1 MNTMVDTR
9 NTLFSPYRGRI
20 GDLGQR
26 HQSIAPRDLHQG
38 MGVPFVGPCGSPLQ
52 LVTDAATLPADL
64 QASVMML
71 GSFDGFHRGH
81 QALMAAAQA
90 AALVGNSPIGVM
102 SVEPHPRQ
110 LFAPQAKAFRLGTPA
125 TKAETFGRVG
135 VDFLYSPRFDHAFA
149 GQEPEDFIDEILVG
163 GFKVSRLVVGHNFR
177 FGRQRRGDVDLL
189 RRLGQQRGFAVTMVE
204 DVHWDDATCSSTRVR
219 NLLMSG
225 DIEAANSLLGHAW
238 SVELGVEP
246 AAVLRSGEKTVAW
259 HGSVVKPACGVYDV
273 TVRLPNASGPLSH
286 GCITI
291 DASGVA
297 TLALECWRAIEP
309 GPQAILFVDFIRRR
323 AG

>member
-9 NTLFSPYRGRI
+9 NTLFTPYRGRF

-26 HQSIAPRDLHQG
+26 HQSIVPQDLHQG
-38 MGVPFVGPCGSPLQ
+38 IGVPVVGPCVSSLQ
-52 LVTDAATLPADL
+52 LVTDAATLPANL

-81 QALMAAAQA
+81 QALMAAARS

-125 TKAETFGRVG
+125 TKAETFDRLG
-135 VDFLYSPRFDHAFA
+135 VDFLYSPRFDYAFA
-149 GQEPEDFIDEILVG
+149 GQEPEDFIDEVLVG

-189 RRLGQQRGFAVTMVE
+189 RRLGQQRGFAVTVVE
-204 DVHWDDATCSSTRVR
+204 EVHWDDATCSSTRVR
-219 NLLMSG
+219 NLLTLG
-225 DIEAANSLLGHAW
+225 EIGAANALLGHAW
-238 SVELGVEP
+238 SVELGVVP
-246 AAVLRSGEKTVAW
+246 AAVLRSGERIVAW
-259 HGSVVKPACGVYDV
+259 HDSVLKPACGAYDV
-273 TVRLPNASGPLSH
+273 AVRLPNASGPLSH
-286 GCITI
+286 GRLTV
-291 DASGVA
+291 DSSGIP
-297 TLALECWRAIEP
+297 TLALECWHAIEP
-309 GPQAILFVDFIRRR
+309 GSQAVLFVDFIRRR